1 VLAGGRFR
9 VMAKKKLDPRI
20 RRGEFPAR
28 LFMIVARKS
37 PTVVILRRGPTQWVQ
52 LIKWDTDTDTLQLGQ
67 WFHGRIYEKRCDLSP
82 DGSLLIYFAQKM
94 SMRALKD
101 TKVTHSWTAISKPP
115 FLTALAL
122 WPKGQSWDGGG
133 LFKDDKTV
141 LLNHEPSVAKPHPDH
156 MPKRLHVILKE
167 CGYGGDEPI
176 FSERLERD
184 GWNLTQEWKGES
196 LGLPYYFRT
205 VQPEIREKSSG
216 LQKIRMTR
224 SRESGEEFAVVS
236 GKGLSI
242 GVDSAG
248 WVDWD
253 KKGRLVVAREGR
265 ISVGHIDGNGHLTE
279 KALIDLNSSKPTP
292 LVAPQWAQ
300 TW

>member
-1 VLAGGRFR
+1 MMVR
-9 VMAKKKLDPRI
+9 KKADPRI
-20 RRGEFPAR
+20 RKGELPAR

-37 PTVVILRRGPTQWVQ
+37 PTVVIFRRGPSRWVQ
-52 LIKWDTDTDTLQLGQ
+52 LIKWDTDRDVFQLGQ

-94 SMRALKD
+94 SMRTLKD
-101 TKVTHSWTAISKPP
+101 GKVTHSWTAISKPP

-133 LFKDDKTV
+133 LFQDNKTV

-156 MPKRLHVILKE
+156 LPKRVHIILKE
-167 CGYGGDEPI
+167 CRCGGDEPI

-184 GWNLTQEWKGES
+184 GWSLTQEWKGES
-196 LGLPYYFRT
+196 LGVPYRFRT
-205 VQPEIREKSSG
+205 VQPEIREKVSG
-216 LQKIRMTR
+216 IQKIRMTR
-224 SRESGEEFAVVS
+224 SKEILDYSDEFAVVS
-236 GKGLSI
+236 GKGSPI
-242 GVDSAG
+242 IIDRAA

-253 KKGRLVVAREGR
+253 KKGRLIIARDGR
-265 ISVGHIDGNGHLTE
+265 ICIGHVEENGRLAE
-279 KALIDLNSSKPTP
+279 KTVIDLNASKPTP
-292 LVAPQWAQ
+292 VVAPQWAQ